1 MSLEASRLAGR
12 GWEPGNC
19 RDRSE
24 LHKAYEEHSQARL
37 YSTVSAVFLRGGGGW
52 CLLIGKYPKERTHRL
67 SLGGSRAPSTRHKT
81 PVSTSYRT
89 EELLSARD
97 ERGSSAFHPQ
107 AHQHSLHVAGVHLLE
122 GSSTDPDQVGGTLY
136 SGCSGCGPLS
146 HILSLMGRNEVQT

>member
-37 YSTVSAVFLRGGGGW
+37 YSTVGGGGEG
-52 CLLIGKYPKERTHRL
+52 LLIGKYPKERTHRL

-81 PVSTSYRT
+81 PVSTSYR
-89 EELLSARD
+89 SC
-97 ERGSSAFHPQ
+97 
-107 AHQHSLHVAGVHLLE
+107 HLLE
-122 GSSTDPDQVGGTLY
+122 TKGGAVLSTPKHTGTAFTSQGSISWRAAAQTPTRWAKLPRD
-136 SGCSGCGPLS
+136 
-146 HILSLMGRNEVQT
+146 GRLVFLCLRYTVTGAEVLPAPVP